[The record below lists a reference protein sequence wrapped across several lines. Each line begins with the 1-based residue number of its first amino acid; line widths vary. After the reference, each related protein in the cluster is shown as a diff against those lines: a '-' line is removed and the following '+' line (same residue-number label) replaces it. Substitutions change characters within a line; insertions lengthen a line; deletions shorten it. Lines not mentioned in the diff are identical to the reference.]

1 MRYKT
6 RKVFISL
13 EGHPMK
19 LLLLCPKGSNLF
31 AGRPGILWIHGG
43 GYITGMPEMVYMSRA
58 KNLVKNMVRL
68 SFVRIIVWPE

>member
-1 MRYKT
+1 
-6 RKVFISL
+6 
-13 EGHPMK
+13 MK
-19 LLLLCPKGSNLF
+19 LLLLCPKGNNLF
-31 AGRPGILWIHGG
+31 AGRPGVLWIHGG